1 VPCSGHIFLAETG
14 RMSDAPR
21 STHPPHI
28 SPHRSTRARS
38 LRRGGSAVAAG
49 ALLAG
54 IVLPA
59 SSASAVTSTTAT
71 NGAVWQIHDAA
82 PPGLDTGSVR
92 TVSQSR
98 VDGFG
103 NIFVRVAGADD
114 RFNGEMM
121 RGFGLTATAD
131 GAEYLTT
138 QSVGLGGLE
147 ITRDIAMGSTDSTA
161 RYFDTFTN
169 TTGAPLTVDVS
180 FGGSLG
186 YGTTTNQGL
195 VRATS
200 DGDTALAPTDAW
212 ALIANTQAT
221 QRPVGVVLGS
231 PAPFAGAMTRTGNQ
245 QRSPF
250 ENPVATSG
258 NEANFYGFINT
269 VTVQPG
275 ETKSLARFVHVGAAG
290 PDTTTSQAQ
299 ATTSLQSLAV
309 TPNFAGLTN
318 DELCTVTNWD
328 LTTVSGFDATTCAAT
343 TRLTVP
349 ASPAEVDP
357 ITTSRYDVV
366 NKTMVEMQADMTAG
380 RTTSAAIV
388 QAYLDRINVYDGGQF
403 GFNAFLHVASD
414 ALTQAKAADAA
425 RAAGATGDLLG
436 IPIALKDLYD
446 TKDQPT
452 TGGTRA
458 LDGWQ
463 PDSDAYQVEKLRAAG
478 AVLIGKTNLSE
489 FANSGSNSESGWG
502 QVWNGLY
509 GSKTSF
515 GSSGGS
521 AVAVAT
527 SMAAGAMGTQTGV
540 SLYAPTTGASLTTFR
555 GTDGMASTRGVMPL
569 TWGQDYAGPIA
580 RTVSDLAVLLNATTG
595 TDPLDELTVDAD
607 AHKPADWKTSLDASS
622 LQGKRI
628 GYLPSSFVSTFA
640 DDGTGEAALAR
651 LADLRAAGATVVE
664 MPAAPSGGRNP
675 AQNVSQEGWARYI
688 EEQTGFPYADGNA
701 LLASPE
707 VLPYNKRT
715 SASTAPRM
723 TPQNVDEYIEYRTNY
738 KTIID
743 AWMAAEGVD
752 AVVYPGF
759 ISDMFNNDAS
769 SSQLSS
775 DRATG
780 VLTSTV
786 GLPTVVVPV
795 GLNPHGYSMS
805 MQLVGPSWSD
815 ATVLGMGY
823 ALEQQTRAQVVST
836 LAPAL
841 AIDPSAP
848 VTPPVTPPVDP
859 GTPGDPGAPADPSA
873 PVEPEPAGTAV
884 PVPDASDNTGAKPR
898 APLAGTGSDA
908 VPWTLL
914 AGALALGGA
923 ALTLIRRRRFASE

>member
-1 VPCSGHIFLAETG
+1 
-14 RMSDAPR
+14 MSHDDR
-21 STHPPHI
+21 STPS
-28 SPHRSTRARS
+28 SPARS
-38 LRRGGSAVAAG
+38 LRRTLRRSGATLAVGILAAG
-49 ALLAG
+49 V
-54 IVLPA
+54 IIPA
-59 SSASAVTSTTAT
+59 TGATAVSSTTAA

-82 PPGLDTGSVR
+82 PPGLDTGSIR

-103 NIFVRVAGADD
+103 NIFVKVTGASNP

-131 GAEYLTT
+131 GAAYDTT
-138 QSVGLGGLE
+138 QSVDLGGID
-147 ITRDIAMGSTDSTA
+147 ITRDITMGNADSTA

-169 TTGAPLTVDVS
+169 TTTAPVTVDVS

-195 VRATS
+195 VRATA
-200 DGDTALAPTDAW
+200 DGDTTVAPTDSW
-212 ALIANTQAT
+212 ALVANTQAT

-231 PAPFAGAMTRTGNQ
+231 PAPFAGAMNRTGNQ

-250 ENPVATSG
+250 TNPMATSG

-269 VTVQPG
+269 ITVKPG
-275 ETKSLARFVHVGAAG
+275 ETRSLARFVHVGAAG
-290 PDTTTSQAQ
+290 PDAATSQAS
-299 ATTSLQSLAV
+299 ATTTLQTLAT
-309 TPNFAGLTN
+309 TPNFAGLTPA
-318 DELCTVTNWD
+318 EICTVSNWD
-328 LTTVSGFDATTCAAT
+328 LTTIQGFDAAACAPST
-343 TRLTVP
+343 KLDVP
-349 ASPAEVDP
+349 ASPAAVKP
-357 ITTSRYDVV
+357 TTTSRYDVV
-366 NKTMVEMQADMTAG
+366 NKTITEMQADMTAG
-380 RTTSAAIV
+380 RTTSVAIV
-388 QAYLDRINVYDGGQF
+388 QAYLDRINVYDDGQF
-403 GFNAFLHVASD
+403 GFNAFLHVAAD
-414 ALTQAKAADAA
+414 ALDQAKAADAA

-436 IPIALKDLYD
+436 VPIALKDLYD

-458 LDGWQ
+458 LEGWQ
-463 PDSDAYQVEKLRAAG
+463 PDSDAFQVEKLRAAG

-489 FANSGSNSESGWG
+489 FANSGSFSESGWG

-540 SLYAPTTGASLTTFR
+540 SLYAPTTGSSLTTFR

-595 TDPLDELTVDAD
+595 TDPLDMLTAQAD
-607 AHKPADWKTSLDASS
+607 ARKPADWKTALSTQA

-628 GYLPSSFVSTFA
+628 GYLPTSFVSSYA
-640 DDGTGEAALAR
+640 DDGTGEAALAH

-664 MPAAPSGGRNP
+664 MPAPPSGGSNP
-675 AQNVSQEGWARYI
+675 ARNVSQEGWALYI

-701 LLASPE
+701 LLASPK
-707 VLPYNKRT
+707 VLPYNQR
-715 SASTAPRM
+715 SLSTAPRM
-723 TPQNVDEYIEYRTNY
+723 TPENVQAYIDYRTNY
-738 KTIID
+738 KRIID
-743 AWMAAEGVD
+743 AWMAEQGVD

-759 ISDMFNNDAS
+759 ISDVFNNDAS

-815 ATVLGMGY
+815 ASVLGMGY
-823 ALEQQTRAQVVST
+823 ALEQQTKAQVLST

-841 AIDPSAP
+841 ALDPSVP
-848 VTPPVTPPVDP
+848 VEPTEPPVPPVDPTTPPVDP
-859 GTPGDPGAPADPSA
+859 TVP
-873 PVEPEPAGTAV
+873 PVEPQPSATAV
-884 PVPDASDNTGAKPR
+884 PIPNIPAD
-898 APLAGTGSDA
+898 TGSTPKPGA
-908 VPWTLL
+908 SGSLSTTGSEIGPWFVAAFALMF
-914 AGALALGGA
+914 AGAA
-923 ALTLIRRRRFASE
+923 ATFIRRRRRTASE

>member
-1 VPCSGHIFLAETG
+1 
-14 RMSDAPR
+14 MSDDPR
-21 STHPPHI
+21 STHPPH
-28 SPHRSTRARS
+28 SRPSRA
-38 LRRGGSAVAAG
+38 LRRGGAAVAAG
-49 ALLAG
+49 ALIAG
-54 IVLPA
+54 VLIPA
-59 SSASAVTSTTAT
+59 SSATAVTSTTAT

-82 PPGLDTGSVR
+82 PPGLDTGSIR

-103 NIFVRVAGADD
+103 NIFVQVAGADD

-121 RGFGLTATAD
+121 RGFGLTATPD
-131 GAEYLTT
+131 GSEYVTT
-138 QSVGLGGLE
+138 EAVGLGGLD

-161 RYFDTFTN
+161 RFFDTFTN
-169 TTGAPLTVDVS
+169 TTDAPVTVDVS

-200 DGDTALAPTDAW
+200 DGDTALTPTDSW

-250 ENPVATSG
+250 VNPVATSG
-258 NEANFYGFINT
+258 NEANFYGFINA
-269 VTVQPG
+269 VTVKPG

-290 PDTTTSQAQ
+290 PDTVTSQTQ
-299 ATTSLQSLAV
+299 ATTTTASLAT
-309 TPNFAGLTN
+309 TPNFAGLSN
-318 DELCTVTNWD
+318 DELCTVSNWD
-328 LTTVSGFDATTCAAT
+328 LTTISGFDAAACAPI
-343 TRLTVP
+343 TRLAVP
-349 ASPAEVDP
+349 ASPAEVAP
-357 ITTSRYDVV
+357 VTTSRYDVV
-366 NKTMVEMQADMTAG
+366 NKTMVQMQADMTAG
-380 RTTSAAIV
+380 RTTSVAIV

-414 ALTQAKAADAA
+414 ALAQAKAADDA

-463 PDSDAYQVEKLRAAG
+463 PDSDAFQVEKLRAAG

-555 GTDGMASTRGVMPL
+555 GTDGMSSTRGVMPL

-595 TDPLDELTVDAD
+595 TDPFDELTVNAD
-607 AHKPADWKTSLDASS
+607 AHKPADWKTSLDAAS

-640 DDGTGEAALAR
+640 DDGTGEAALAH

-664 MPAAPSGGRNP
+664 MSTAAPSGGRNP

-723 TPQNVDEYIEYRTNY
+723 TEQNVTDYIAYRTNY
-738 KTIID
+738 KAIID
-743 AWMAAEGVD
+743 GWMAAEGVD

-795 GLNPHGYSMS
+795 GVNPHGYSMS

-815 ATVLGMGY
+815 ASVLGMGY
-823 ALEQQTRAQVVST
+823 ALEQQTKAQVLST

-841 AIDPSAP
+841 AVDPSAP
-848 VTPPVTPPVDP
+848 ALPGTPVDP
-859 GTPGDPGAPADPSA
+859 GTPTTPGTPTDPTTPVDPADPA
-873 PVEPEPAGTAV
+873 PAV
-884 PVPDASDNTGAKPR
+884 PAPAVDADDVSATPR
-898 APLAGTGSDA
+898 APLAGTGADA
-908 VPWTLL
+908 SPWALL
-914 AGALALGGA
+914 AGVFVLAGA
-923 ALTLIRRRRFASE
+923 AMMFVRRRRTKTE